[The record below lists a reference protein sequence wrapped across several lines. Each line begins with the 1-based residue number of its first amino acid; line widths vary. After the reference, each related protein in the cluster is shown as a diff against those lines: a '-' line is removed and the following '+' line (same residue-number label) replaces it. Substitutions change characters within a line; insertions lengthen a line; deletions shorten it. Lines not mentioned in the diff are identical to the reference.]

1 MCASLWVSFWRGVG
15 AVQVDCPLRP
25 FAKISDLYV
34 PPEICY
40 TFFLFPVAW
49 REQTET
55 FATVQTGNGLKFD
68 LVPID
73 GNQIKSSKVKH
84 TGSHKLIIT
93 GQVEHQP

>member
-49 REQTET
+49 REQPET
-55 FATVQTGNGLKFD
+55 LATVQTGNGFKFD

-73 GNQIKSSKVKH
+73 RNRTKFSKVND
-84 TGSHKLIIT
+84 TGLHKLIIT
-93 GQVEHQP
+93 GQAERRA